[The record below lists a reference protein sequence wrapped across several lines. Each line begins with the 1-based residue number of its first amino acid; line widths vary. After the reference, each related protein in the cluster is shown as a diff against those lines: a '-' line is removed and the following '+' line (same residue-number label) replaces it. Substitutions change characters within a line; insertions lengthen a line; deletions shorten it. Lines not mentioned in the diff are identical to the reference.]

1 MRGIILAATVGLTTP
16 ALADDAGQAALAGAW
31 AAAEAERDGAAASG
45 LVGHRLVFE
54 GDRFGISAPDGE
66 LLYEGTYQADPAA
79 QPPRIDFRNDA
90 GQAAG
95 QEWEG
100 IYRLEGDTLTIVDDA
115 PDPAK
120 GRPAEFEAPAGS
132 GHVLLV
138 FRR

>member
-1 MRGIILAATVGLTTP
+1 MRGIILAATVGLAAP
-16 ALADDAGQAALAGAW
+16 VFAQDAGQAALAGAW
-31 AAAEAERDGAAASG
+31 TATEAERGGAAAG
-45 LVGHRLVFE
+45 ELVGHRLVFD
-54 GDRFGISAPDGE
+54 GDMFRISAPDGQ

-79 QPPRIDFRNDA
+79 DPSRIDFRHDA

-120 GRPAEFEAPAGS
+120 GRPAAFSAPAGS

>member
-1 MRGIILAATVGLTTP
+1 VRGIILASTLGLAAP

-31 AAAEAERDGAAASG
+31 TAAEAERGGAAAG
-45 LVGHRLVFE
+45 ELVGHRLVFDS
-54 GDRFGISAPDGE
+54 DRFRISAPDGK
-66 LLYEGTYQADPAA
+66 LLYEGTYETDPTTD
-79 QPPRIDFRNDA
+79 PPRIDFRNDA

-100 IYRLEGDTLTIVDDA
+100 IYHFEGDTLTIVDDA

-120 GRPAEFEAPAGS
+120 GRPETFAAPAGS
-132 GHVLLV
+132 GYVLLV

>member
-1 MRGIILAATVGLTTP
+1 MRKLILALTLGLGSP
-16 ALADDAGQAALAGAW
+16 ALAQDAGQAALAGTW
-31 AAAEAERDGAAASG
+31 TAAEAERDGAAADE
-45 LVGHRLVFE
+45 LIGHRLVFD
-54 GDRFGISAPDGE
+54 GDAFRISAPDGE
-66 LLYEGTYQADPAA
+66 LLYGGTYQADPAA

-120 GRPAEFEAPAGS
+120 GRPTAFAAPAGS
-132 GHVLLV
+132 GYVLLV